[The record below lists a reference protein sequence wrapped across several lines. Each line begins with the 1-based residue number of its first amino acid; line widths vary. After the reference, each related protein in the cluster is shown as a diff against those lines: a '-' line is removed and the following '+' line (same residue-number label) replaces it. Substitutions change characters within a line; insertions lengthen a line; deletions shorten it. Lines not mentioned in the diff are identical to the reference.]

1 MAQLT
6 VNAIVLKQNG
16 IDLYLFSMNSKH
28 LRKMCF
34 VAPRGTEN
42 PEEIQRILKPK
53 RAQEI
58 GEYIKQPTSILP
70 NVIVINLPET
80 VKILPTS
87 KENEVTIQLPDI
99 EGKFCY
105 ILDGQHRLAGFEYSE
120 GIEFDLPIVALYNA
134 DEHMRG
140 KVFAD
145 INSKQEKVSDVH
157 ILELYYQIKELPAD
171 ETATMD
177 IIHRLAKDNDSP
189 FFEKIKL
196 FDGEKNKWVKNKPLK
211 QRLAPHVENGGVL
224 YGKTSAVQT
233 QIIKEYLK
241 AVQAVWNDAW
251 GNNDEYV
258 LTKNMGIEIIF
269 SIFVEVKHRCDL
281 NEGKQYTKENFT
293 RQLQPLVN
301 CEIEMPGEAKI
312 IMNWERSKMGI
323 LAHRAGRTL
332 ITKQFKNILRKADE
346 E

>member
-1 MAQLT
+1 MAQFT

-16 IDLYLFSMNSKH
+16 IDLYLFAMNSKH
-28 LRKMCF
+28 LRKICF
-34 VAPRGTEN
+34 VAPRGTES

-58 GEYIKQPTSILP
+58 GEYIKQPASILP

-87 KENEVTIQLPDI
+87 RENEVTIQFPAI

-105 ILDGQHRLAGFEYSE
+105 ILDGQHRLAGFDYSE
-120 GIEFDLPIVALYNA
+120 GTEFDLPIVALYNA
-134 DEHMRG
+134 NEHTRG

-145 INSKQEKVSDVH
+145 INSKQERVSDVH
-157 ILELYYQIKELPAD
+157 ILELYYQIKELPMD

-177 IIHRLAKDNDSP
+177 IVHRLAKDNDSP
-189 FFEKIKL
+189 FFGKIML
-196 FDGEKNKWVKNKPLK
+196 LDGEKNKWVKNKLLK
-211 QRLAPHVENGGVL
+211 QRLSPHVENGGVL
-224 YGKTSAVQT
+224 YGKISAVQT

-241 AVQAVWNDAW
+241 AVQIVWSNAW
-251 GNNDEYV
+251 GNNKEYV

-269 SIFVEVKHRCDL
+269 SIFAEVKHRCDL
-281 NEGKQYTKENFT
+281 NEGKQYTKENFAK
-293 RQLQPLVN
+293 QLQPLVN
-301 CEIEMPGEAKI
+301 CDVAVPGGAI
-312 IMNWERSKMGI
+312 TMNWESSKMGM
-323 LAHRAGRTL
+323 LAHRAGRAL
-332 ITKQFKNILRKADE
+332 ITKQFKNMLRKADE